1 LSPPVVTLEEV
12 SVFFGS
18 KEALKSINLSLS
30 MGEVKCILGP
40 SGCGKTT
47 TLRVI
52 AGLQKIQKGRM
63 KLFDSYVTPE
73 TEEKDLADFRKRL
86 GVVFQ
91 GGALFDS
98 LTVGQNIAF
107 PLKYCRGIEDRA
119 FIEKKVKEML
129 DHVELEDV
137 RELYPSELSGGM
149 RKRVAIA
156 RALVHEPE
164 VLLLDEPTTGLD
176 PLTAR
181 HIDALIV
188 TLCRRFQVAVLVVT
202 HDMVSALGIADRLVL
217 MDDGR
222 VVWRGTCDEWNKMD
236 DPAVKRFAAGLIS
249 VRGGDLP

>member
-1 LSPPVVTLEEV
+1 MLEEV
-12 SVFFGS
+12 SVFFGE
-18 KEALKSINLSLS
+18 KRALKEVNLSLS

-47 TLRVI
+47 TLRVV
-52 AGLQKIQKGRM
+52 AGLQKIQKGRI
-63 KLFDSYVTPE
+63 KFFEAQITSATDEREIT
-73 TEEKDLADFRKRL
+73 AFRKRL

-98 LTVGQNIAF
+98 LTVGENIAF
-107 PLKYCRGIEDRA
+107 PLKYCKGIADRET
-119 FIEKKVKEML
+119 IEEKTREILK
-129 DHVELEDV
+129 HVELGNV
-137 RELYPSELSGGM
+137 SNLYPSELSGGM

-188 TLCRRFQVAVLVVT
+188 NLCRKFGVAVLVVT

-217 MDDGR
+217 MENGR
-222 VVWRGTCDEWNKMD
+222 VVWRGTCEEWRETSNT
-236 DPAVKRFAAGLIS
+236 AVKRFSSGLVS
-249 VRGGDLP
+249 VRGGELL